1 MGIVKIIL
9 PSAIIFKT
17 FKNAPRCGFNSLQLE
32 RCAAAFGAI
41 E

>member
-17 FKNAPRCGFNSLQLE
+17 FKNAPQCGFNSLQLK
-32 RCAAAFGAI
+32 GALLLSVQ
-41 E
+41 